1 MTVENL
7 LNKDLREKLKAQGI
21 KKFLDSL
28 GEERLEQKKT
38 RMENLLKIANPD
50 EALYRELML
59 ALGYKNNKVQ
69 FLELAMI
76 LPYSEIC
83 KLDSQEIIERALL
96 YRAGF
101 SESKEGLPE
110 DFDFSLKMEKSVW
123 KYKGTRPANYP
134 EKRIEGISRLLYC
147 SLKEG
152 LCSLFE
158 KKIIENYSERVDKRI
173 AMKFSEAIA
182 EVFTTIKAVGK
193 TRTMEIC
200 FNIILPFFAVI
211 FRQRGQSKYVDF
223 LYKVYDLHPSLTSN
237 SITRTMETQLF
248 EDKKNN
254 AKRIITSVKRY
265 MGLIMLY
272 YKNSGIKENEKLGSG
287 LNI

>member
-1 MTVENL
+1 MAIENL
-7 LNKDLREKLKAQGI
+7 LNKDLREKFDVQGI
-21 KKFLDSL
+21 EKFLDSL
-28 GEERLEQKKT
+28 GEERLKQKKT

-134 EKRIEGISRLLYC
+134 EKRIEGISRLLYY

-193 TRTMEIC
+193 TRAMEIC
-200 FNIILPFFAVI
+200 FNIILLFFAVI
-211 FRQRGQSKYVDF
+211 FKQRERMEYVDF
-223 LYKVYDLHPSLTSN
+223 LHKVYDLHPPLASN
-237 SITRTMETQLF
+237 SITKTMEMQLF
-248 EDKKNN
+248 RNKTDNPG
-254 AKRIITSVKRY
+254 RIVTSVKRY

-272 YKNSGIKENEKLGSG
+272 YKSKGIKEDENS
-287 LNI
+287 

>member
-1 MTVENL
+1 MQITQFLNPEL
-7 LNKDLREKLKAQGI
+7 QKRLNKDGI
-21 KKFLDSL
+21 EKFLDSL
-28 GEERLEQKKT
+28 GDERLKQKKA

-83 KLDSQEIIERALL
+83 KLNDQGMIEKALL

-101 SESKEGLPE
+101 LESKEGLPE

-123 KYKGTRPANYP
+123 RYRGTRPANYP
-134 EKRIEGISRLLYC
+134 EIRIKGISRLLFY
-147 SLKEG
+147 SLEDG

-158 KKIIENYSERVDKRI
+158 KKIIENYSGKVDKKI
-173 AMKFSEAIA
+173 AMNFSRDIT
-182 EVFTTIKAVGK
+182 EVFAATRAVGK
-193 TRTMEIC
+193 TRATEIC

-211 FRQRGQSKYVDF
+211 FEERGESEYADY
-223 LYKVYDLHPSLTSN
+223 LYKAYELHPPLVSN
-237 SITRTMETQLF
+237 SITRTMRAQVFRT
-248 EDKKNN
+248 KKND
-254 AKRIITSVKRY
+254 ARRIVNSVRRY

-272 YKNSGIKENEKLGSG
+272 YKNKGIEEDKG
-287 LNI
+287 

>member
-1 MTVENL
+1 MQITQF
-7 LNKDLREKLKAQGI
+7 LNPELQKRLNEDGI
-21 KKFLDSL
+21 ERFLDSL
-28 GEERLEQKKT
+28 GNERLKQKKT

-83 KLDSQEIIERALL
+83 KLNDQGTIEKVLL

-101 SESKEGLPE
+101 LESKEGLPE

-123 KYKGTRPANYP
+123 RYRGTRPANYP
-134 EKRIEGISRLLYC
+134 KIRIEGISRLLFY
-147 SLKEG
+147 SLEDG

-158 KKIIENYSERVDKRI
+158 KKIIENYSGKVDKKI
-173 AMKFSEAIA
+173 AMNFSRDIT
-182 EVFTTIKAVGK
+182 EVFATTRAVGK
-193 TRTMEIC
+193 TRATEIC

-211 FRQRGQSKYVDF
+211 FEERGESEYADY
-223 LYKVYDLHPSLTSN
+223 LYKAYDLHPPLVSN
-237 SITRTMETQLF
+237 SITRTMEKRLF
-248 EDKKNN
+248 SNKKNN
-254 AKRIITSVKRY
+254 LGRIATSARRY
-265 MGLIMLY
+265 MGLILLY
-272 YKNSGIKENEKLGSG
+272 YKNKGIEEEK
-287 LNI
+287 